1 MSIKKTDI
9 TVLGGGVIGLSIA
22 LRLLNAGR
30 EVVLIDPEVPGT
42 GTSFGNAGTIAEYA
56 VLPVGSPEIIKQ
68 LPSLLLNKNSPIAI
82 KRSAILTLVP
92 WLLRFLNQSMPK
104 NAAKNALAIASLLQ
118 DSRHRWEE
126 LSSQIGGESLLKT
139 DGNIYLYNTKELFKY
154 GIKDIDKRKK
164 LGLNAEILN
173 IDELKKLEPNLNL
186 SQGGASF
193 FPDGAY
199 MSDPGKMVK
208 LILDASLEKGCQ
220 VIKTEAK
227 KIERTSDGVKINL
240 YNQTTIMTKQLVVAA
255 GAYSKKFAA
264 QVGDKV
270 PLGVERGYHVE
281 YDMAEPLLNR
291 PCCHAAGGFYMSPMT
306 GRLRVVGTVELGGLS
321 PKISQHRV
329 RHLEKGAEIFF
340 PNLGSPSRTW
350 LGFRPS
356 IPDSRPVISESS
368 KGNDIVY
375 AFGHGHIGLTLAPI
389 TAEIV
394 DSILTKT
401 KTPISISDFS
411 AKRF

>member
-56 VLPVGSPEIIKQ
+56 VLPVGSPEIIKK

-82 KRSAILTLVP
+82 KRSVILTLVP

-118 DSRHRWEE
+118 GSRHRWEE

-139 DGNIYLYNTKELFKY
+139 DGNIYLYHTKEIFKN

-240 YNQTTIMTKQLVVAA
+240 DNQTTIMTKQLVVAA

-340 PNLGSPSRTW
+340 PKLRSPSRTW